1 MYVTLFPVHS
11 QVTDISQKKTG
22 IHYNYYHW
30 RCMSRAARMHFQD
43 VKEVDGKEVYE
54 MSPDSIIFD
63 PSLPAKTQAK
73 VKADI
78 CAARP
83 LKRARKPV
91 TDEADRRKARAVR
104 RRRRDMVKSQ
114 EKVEKATIRASQAA
128 KNYIETVG
136 QGEYDEEDEDEEDE
150 DEEDELMTSSD
161 ESSRLSDVPSD
172 V

>member
-1 MYVTLFPVHS
+1 
-11 QVTDISQKKTG
+11 
-22 IHYNYYHW
+22 
-30 RCMSRAARMHFQD
+30 MHFQD

-54 MSPDSIIFD
+54 MSADAIVFD

-150 DEEDELMTSSD
+150 EEEDELMTSSD